1 MWPPL
6 LAALVVLAAAS
17 PALADDAQA
26 LELAKNPF
34 DAGNYKDAHERLS
47 ALLDPANPRCDAG
60 PSPTGRCSLASPDL
74 IEQARALEAASLVAL
89 GRGKDADDLIATIL
103 RANPTYQ
110 PSTAMFP
117 PEVIDRFTVVRHKLQ
132 AELQSI
138 QEQRERDLAQKR
150 LAAQQAHDKEEAWVA
165 ELQRLA
171 AQRVE
176 RNSRWIALIPFG
188 IGQIQNGDTRA
199 GIAFALSQA
208 AFGGTSLVCVGIVNS
223 LASTTVSTRTPTNQ
237 PVDIPTLN
245 SRISTWVLV
254 NRLTFAGWAALT
266 AAGILHAEIT
276 FVPERSYNDRPVPP
290 GRSWSRSPRPSRA
303 ARCWGWAARSESVRA
318 GNALQPRVGS
328 ACWRARFQRV
338 VPNAWFCPSAPR
350 QKAKRGGRSVAPTP
364 LATLA
369 GTRSARPVAADED
382 PEARAGLVV
391 RGNPV
396 PADPA
401 LHVVPVDPDPGRA
414 VPAPVTLDP
423 EELGGGRDRDH
434 LDLLGRRGNLHL
446 NRGGRALLLD
456 DRRHGRL
463 RRRHDDLGLRRDRRP
478 GLHLDRAAAAT
489 DHEGRR
495 DARDSGN
502 CELHQIHWLFLQ
514 GAVG

>member
-89 GRGKDADDLIATIL
+89 GRGKDADNLIATIL

-290 GRSWSRSPRPSRA
+290 PA
-303 ARCWGWAARSESVRA
+303 EA
-318 GNALQPRVGS
+318 GP
-328 ACWRARFQRV
+328 
-338 VPNAWFCPSAPR
+338 
-350 QKAKRGGRSVAPTP
+350 
-364 LATLA
+364 
-369 GTRSARPVAADED
+369 
-382 PEARAGLVV
+382 
-391 RGNPV
+391 
-396 PADPA
+396 
-401 LHVVPVDPDPGRA
+401 
-414 VPAPVTLDP
+414 
-423 EELGGGRDRDH
+423 
-434 LDLLGRRGNLHL
+434 
-446 NRGGRALLLD
+446 
-456 DRRHGRL
+456 DRRA
-463 RRRHDDLGLRRDRRP
+463 P
-478 GLHLDRAAAAT
+478 P
-489 DHEGRR
+489 GRR
-495 DARDSGN
+495 DAGAGRHVLRAYEQETHCNRALGPLAGARGSNAWFQCVVLPLGAKTKSKAGRAQRRTHPARYARWNQISAPSGRR
-502 CELHQIHWLFLQ
+502 
-514 GAVG
+514 